1 MEQFI
6 ADLSERPEHIFE
18 LDEKTEIQ
26 CERVYT
32 AAQRADMDEV
42 HRKKAEKEALLQG
55 DNMGQ
60 RGLKE
65 MMGGNELIF
74 KKEKGKLDDELVR
87 EEWMNKSQEEMSEDE
102 KQRLKEFEQRVEDSR
117 EKQRK
122 QWLVKL

>member
-1 MEQFI
+1 MEE
-6 ADLSERPEHIFE
+6 AD
-18 LDEKTEIQ
+18 
-26 CERVYT
+26 
-32 AAQRADMDEV
+32 
-42 HRKKAEKEALLQG
+42 RKRAEKEALLQG
-55 DNMGQ
+55 DNLGQ

-117 EKQRK
+117 EK
-122 QWLVKL
+122 